1 MKKILFSY
9 CKFFGICGLIIGFTL
24 GFLYGI
30 GGFFHDLFL
39 TEINRGTYL
48 ALNALWGM
56 PLIFGTCGVVL
67 GGVVSLVL
75 IGLKKVKL

>member
-1 MKKILFSY
+1 MKTLLWNY
-9 CKFFGICGLIIGFTL
+9 CKLLGSFGLIIGFAL
-24 GFLYGI
+24 GFLYGV

-56 PLIFGTCGVVL
+56 PLIFGAFSLSLGLVVGL
-67 GGVVSLVL
+67 LHAV
-75 IGLKKVKL
+75 LKKIKA

>member
-1 MKKILFSY
+1 MKKLLWNY
-9 CKFFGICGLIIGFTL
+9 CKLLGSLGLIVGFAL

-30 GGFFHDLFL
+30 GGFFHDLLL

-56 PLIFGTCGVVL
+56 PLIFGCIGLCL
-67 GGVVSLVL
+67 GVL
-75 IGLKKVKL
+75 IALVQGAMQKIKH